1 MLIINGEYKEEFI
14 KSVRNS
20 KSVIL
25 GFIYHDS
32 LFSSVNGSNIDSYI
46 LELRQAQ
53 TRGVNIQILCNSDQQ
68 VEKLRKH
75 QLQGKRVVGFKTM
88 HSKAFC
94 FDNEFIILGSHN
106 FTENA
111 ISVNLEMSAILK
123 EQTDIQKFVK
133 YFNLIWQS

>member
-1 MLIINGEYKEEFI
+1 MLIINGEYKEKFI
-14 KSVRNS
+14 ELVRNS
-20 KSVIL
+20 KYSIL

-32 LFSSVNGSNIDSYI
+32 LFSSVNGSVIDSYI

-75 QLQGKRVVGFKTM
+75 TIPGKRVIGYKTM

-94 FDNEFIILGSHN
+94 FDNNILLVGSHN

-111 ISVNLEMSAILK
+111 VSVNLEMSAILNDQ
-123 EQTDIQKFVK
+123 ESIQKFVK
-133 YFNLIWQS
+133 YFNTL

>member
-1 MLIINGEYKEEFI
+1 MLIINGEYKDEFI

-20 KSVIL
+20 KSAIL

-32 LFSSVNGSNIDSYI
+32 LFSSVNGSVIDSYI

-53 TRGVNIQILCNSDQQ
+53 TRGVSIQILCNSDQQ

-75 QLQGKRVVGFKTM
+75 NIQGKRVIGFKTM

-94 FDNEFIILGSHN
+94 FDNNYIIVGSHN

-111 ISVNLEMSAILK
+111 VSVNLEMSAILR
-123 EQTDIQKFVK
+123 EQSEVQKFVN
-133 YFNLIWQS
+133 YFKIIWSS